1 MDGEHFRY
9 YKKRTYDKS
18 RSVIQA
24 ISKKNFDRNIK
35 IVEKITYDMY
45 WRAVS
50 FHRQHRDICELYVLQ
65 CNPIWIEVELI
76 IK

>member
-1 MDGEHFRY
+1 MDGEHFGY
-9 YKKRTYDKS
+9 YKKRTYTKS